1 MVSVSPPT
9 NVDQL
14 DEKIDE
20 LNKKMKKYQDD
31 GEKALN
37 MDKEKLEKEIEAMV
51 DKDIEEETKARD
63 DDEYG
68 EEEEEKKRDDGPKF
82 KK

>member
-1 MVSVSPPT
+1 
-9 NVDQL
+9 
-14 DEKIDE
+14 
-20 LNKKMKKYQDD
+20 MKKYQDD
-31 GEKALN
+31 GDKALN

-51 DKDIEEETKARD
+51 DKDIEEEIKAKD

>member
-1 MVSVSPPT
+1 
-9 NVDQL
+9 
-14 DEKIDE
+14 
-20 LNKKMKKYQDD
+20 MKKYQDD

-51 DKDIEEETKARD
+51 DRDIEEENKVRD
-63 DDEYG
+63 DDDYG
-68 EEEEEKKRDDGPKF
+68 EEEEEKKRDDGPKI